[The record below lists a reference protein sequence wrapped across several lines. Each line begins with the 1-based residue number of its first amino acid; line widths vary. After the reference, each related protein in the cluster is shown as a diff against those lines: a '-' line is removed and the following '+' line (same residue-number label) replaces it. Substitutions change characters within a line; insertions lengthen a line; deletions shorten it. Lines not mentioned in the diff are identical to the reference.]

1 MRNLRAIGPSAIA
14 PALWGTTFLV
24 TTELLPAGR
33 PLLAAGFRAL
43 PAGLLVVGTLALL
56 AGRGALPRGH
66 WWWRG
71 PLLGVLNIGVF
82 FALLFVAAYRLP
94 GGIAAVLG
102 AVGPFV
108 VAALAFVLLRERP
121 ARRTLVAAAVGIG
134 GVALLVLRS
143 QVALDPVG
151 ILAAAAGTVT
161 MSLGTVLGRRWGTPD
176 GYKRRSTA
184 VLALT
189 GWQLTAG
196 GALLLPVALIVE
208 GPVPPLTAANV
219 AGYVYLS
226 IVGTALAYFLWFRG
240 VTTLAPARVTMLG
253 LLSPVVAAAL
263 GWVVL
268 GQALSVGQLGGG
280 AAVLAAVVVGASVGT
295 RRPARAPGAVDARPR
310 LRTAEAV

>member
-1 MRNLRAIGPSAIA
+1 MRDLRTVGPSAIA

-43 PAGLLVVGTLALL
+43 PAGLLVVGALALL

-82 FALLFVAAYRLP
+82 FALLFMAAYRLP

-102 AVGPFV
+102 AIGPFV
-108 VAALAFVLLRERP
+108 VAALAFVLLRERS
-121 ARRTLVAAAVGIG
+121 ARRTLLAAAVGIG

-176 GYKRRSTA
+176 GYERRSTA

-208 GPVPPLTAANV
+208 GPVPTLTGANM
-219 AGYVYLS
+219 AGYAYLS

-263 GWVVL
+263 GWLVL
-268 GQALSVGQLGGG
+268 GQALSAGQLTGG
-280 AAVLAAVVVGASVGT
+280 AAVLAAVLVGASAGT
-295 RRPARAPGAVDARPR
+295 RRSAGAPVAVDARPR